1 MQTYLNYIDGKWE
14 QSLSGRVIESVNPA
28 TGEIVCRAQASTA
41 EDAKAAVDSAQR
53 SFERGDWSE
62 DPNRRATALSKLAQ
76 RLTGS
81 ITPLAELLVQEGGEI
96 LEDATA
102 EVTRSALPLEYYSGL
117 ARNVFG
123 RSIVLGPKTM
133 SILLRE
139 PLGVVSIIIPWNA
152 PIALLVRSLAPA
164 LAAGN
169 TVVIKPASATPGIT
183 AEFIRLV
190 DNIPEFPKGTVN
202 FVSGPGETVGRE
214 LVQNRAVRM
223 VTFTGD
229 TSTGKE
235 IMKLAADGL
244 KKLSLELGGKSP
256 NIVFA
261 DADFSKAVK
270 GVITGACFSSAG
282 QICFAGTRALIQRN
296 MHDRFLD
303 AVHEQVKSMKVGH
316 GMEKGVEVG
325 PIINEKQL
333 DRVMNYIE
341 TGKKEAKLVEGGNR
355 MTEGKFAKGNFVEPT
370 VFDDVP
376 IGSHIAQEEIFGP
389 VLSVLSF
396 DDMEDAIQLANN
408 TVYGLAAAIW
418 TNDLNKAL
426 NTARKV
432 KAGTVWVNTF
442 GRLYPSTEAG
452 GMKQSGIG
460 RLYGLEGLRDFT
472 ELKNINVETL

>member
-1 MQTYLNYIDGKWE
+1 M
-14 QSLSGRVIESVNPA
+14 
-28 TGEIVCRAQASTA
+28 
-41 EDAKAAVDSAQR
+41 
-53 SFERGDWSE
+53 
-62 DPNRRATALSKLAQ
+62 
-76 RLTGS
+76 
-81 ITPLAELLVQEGGEI
+81 AELLVREGGKT
-96 LEDATA
+96 LEDAIA
-102 EVTRSALPLEYYSGL
+102 EITRSTPPLEYYSGL

-133 SILLRE
+133 SVLLRE
-139 PLGVVSIIIPWNA
+139 PIGVVSIIIPWNA

-169 TVVIKPASATPGIT
+169 TVVIKPASATSGIT
-183 AEFIRLV
+183 AEFMKLV
-190 DNIPEFPKGTVN
+190 DSISEFPKGTLN

-214 LVQNRAVRM
+214 LVRNRSVAM
-223 VTFTGD
+223 ISFTGD

-235 IMKLAADGL
+235 IMKLAADSL

-256 NIVFA
+256 NIVYA

-282 QICFAGTRALIQRN
+282 QVCFAGTRVLIQRN
-296 MHDRFLD
+296 IHERFLD
-303 AVHEQVKSMKVGH
+303 AVHQQVKSMKVGY
-316 GMEKGVEVG
+316 GMDKDVTVG
-325 PIINEKQL
+325 PIINRKQL
-333 DRVMNYIE
+333 DRVMSYIE
-341 TGKKEAKLVEGGNR
+341 TGKKEAELVAGGNR
-355 MTEGKFAKGNFVEPT
+355 MTEGNLAKGNFVEPT
-370 VFDDVP
+370 VFDNVP
-376 IGSHIAQEEIFGP
+376 IDSRLAQEEIFGP

-418 TNDLNKAL
+418 TKDLSKAL

-442 GRLYPSTEAG
+442 GRLYASTEAG

-472 ELKNINVETL
+472 ELKNVNIETE